1 MKIIRGKN
9 CRWYSAGYVWISDDG
24 CLAAMSDKN
33 NKWNPTGV
41 KILKIKND
49 AKGQKYINHP
59 YGYDVSVAKA
69 VITCFCP
76 PPPADG
82 KVYTISH
89 KDGNVSNC
97 YYKNLEWVQ
106 YHYPHA
112 TSASVVVSV
121 KGLNLT
127 VNRDGSIEMNGK
139 KMEVRD
145 HFYDADVDLEVCSW
159 CPFVDVPTK
168 NSIHRERVFVDDL
181 MNKAGYVQ
189 GDDANLTSPV
199 ILHKDNDYMNCDS
212 DNLEW
217 VESTDKRYCDFLNQK
232 EKDCHQ
238 KLVKNNPGKRLP

>member
-1 MKIIRGKN
+1 MLIKGKN
-9 CRWYSAGYVWISDDG
+9 CRWYAKGYLWVSYDGYVI
-24 CLAAMSDKN
+24 AVSDKK
-33 NKWNPTGV
+33 NKSGI
-41 KILKIKND
+41 KIIKIQTD
-49 AKGQKYINHP
+49 ANGRKYVEHP
-59 YGYDVSVAKA
+59 YGYVVYVARA

-76 PPPADG
+76 SHPADG
-82 KVYTISH
+82 KEYTISY

-97 YYKNLEWVQ
+97 HYKNLEWVQ

-121 KGLNLT
+121 KGLDLT

-159 CPFVDVPTK
+159 CPFVDVPQK
-168 NSIHRERVFVDDL
+168 NSIYRASIFIDDL
-181 MNKAGYVQ
+181 MKKAGYVQ

-199 ILHKDNDYMNCDS
+199 ILHKDNNYMNCDS

-217 VESTDKRYCDFLNQK
+217 VEEADQRYQDFLKQK
-232 EKDCHQ
+232 KIDFHN
-238 KLVKNNPGKRLP
+238 KVVKNNPGKYIPQGM